1 MIKFIKSFIKVTIC
15 FCIII
20 FTCVIFGVMAGVV
33 KALINLIISDYA
45 ITFFTVLAF
54 LVVITICAGIV
65 SKQRHNKKVA
75 KKSAIPPVGVQS
87 LDVPDDI
94 RKQLEL

>member
-33 KALINLIISDYA
+33 KALIDLIISNYA

-54 LVVITICAGIV
+54 LVVITISASVV

-75 KKSAIPPVGVQS
+75 KKSTIPPVDAQP
-87 LDVPDDI
+87 LDIPDDI